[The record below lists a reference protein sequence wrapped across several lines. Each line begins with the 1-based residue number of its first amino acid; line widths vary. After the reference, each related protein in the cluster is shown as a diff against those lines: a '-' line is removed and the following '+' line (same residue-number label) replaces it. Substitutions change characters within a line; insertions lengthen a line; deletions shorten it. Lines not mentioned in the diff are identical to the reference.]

1 MDSVFY
7 AYIVKDCRA
16 VGELLFFNNIH
27 DSCGQKNKIY
37 TKNFLE
43 EYEDLVLLVFI
54 YMKYCSIAIKSWLRG
69 IGVSSFLFCFQ
80 DFQQFYMTIIFF
92 IFYNGR

>member
-43 EYEDLVLLVFI
+43 VYEDL
-54 YMKYCSIAIKSWLRG
+54 A
-69 IGVSSFLFCFQ
+69 LFA
-80 DFQQFYMTIIFF
+80 YI
-92 IFYNGR
+92 

>member
-7 AYIVKDCRA
+7 AYIVKDYRA

-43 EYEDLVLLVFI
+43 VYEDLALLAYI
-54 YMKYCSIAIKSWLRG
+54 
-69 IGVSSFLFCFQ
+69 
-80 DFQQFYMTIIFF
+80 
-92 IFYNGR
+92 